1 MFTVNA
7 LHILQEMME
16 VATNQDP
23 HVGVKT
29 RFIIGLLKLL
39 KAGSEKVLVFS
50 QNLDPLLLLERMLN
64 KEFGWV
70 QDREF
75 LQLDGKVPMNE
86 RQSIIQR
93 YNDPKGRVRVLLA
106 STKACGE
113 GITLTGASRV
123 IFMDVL
129 WNPAVIRQA
138 IHRAFR
144 IGQTK
149 IVHVYRLISSGKS
162 TQRKLSY
169 CLTFPLYPDF
179 PPLSISISTLTCFVA
194 LLYVDF
200 FFHPPLLIIC

>member
-1 MFTVNA
+1 MFTLNT

-23 HVGVKT
+23 YVGVKT

-149 IVHVYRLISSGKS
+149 IVHVYRLISSGKC
-162 TQRKLSY
+162 TRHKLSY
-169 CLTFPLYPDF
+169 CLIFPLYP
-179 PPLSISISTLTCFVA
+179 V
-194 LLYVDF
+194 
-200 FFHPPLLIIC
+200 PLLLVSPLAHSLAL